1 MMEWITGGKELLGL
15 ILAAIGVLGFLGRW
29 FWGRVS
35 SRVKSDFSGL
45 TSGHK
50 EIVKRLEDVEKDQGR
65 LGDELKKVE
74 TRLTA
79 VEARMGSLATKSDLQ
94 AVVVSIAKLEV
105 TGAHTAQMVDTLY
118 RGVLANAERGK

>member
-1 MMEWITGGKELLGL
+1 MEWIAGGKELLGL
-15 ILAAIGVLGFLGRW
+15 IIGTITLLGVVGRW

-35 SRVKSDFSGL
+35 SRVQSDFSGL

-50 EIVKRLEDVEKDQGR
+50 DIVNRLELVEKDQGR
-65 LGDELKKVE
+65 LGEDLKKVE
-74 TRLTA
+74 TRLSA
-79 VEARMGSLATKSDLQ
+79 VENRMGSLATKSDLQ
-94 AVVVSIAKLEV
+94 ALAVSIAKLEV